1 MNERTNIALKLIMI
15 HIVIPIIISIST
27 LFITGDSYLFFSCTQ
42 TVLLILFLT
51 GYWEFFSSNFKTKFF
66 AALEIILVIFFIHK
80 ISSQVDS
87 GNNLLFLLILSLLQG
102 WLLFILIKVFI
113 VKYKND
119 KTKLE
124 IEFPLRNGKYLIT
137 DGGNSKISR
146 LMNYHYYSAI
156 HKKNKTNNSMIYATD
171 VVKIGKRIARFLPK
185 QNEDYMIYNENIYSP
200 MEGKVV
206 KVENSINDNEPY
218 IGKYP
223 YNTGNTIVI
232 QNGIYYFLLGHL
244 KKGSVIV
251 KEGELVKRSD
261 LLGQVGNSGFSER
274 PHLHMQLIVS
284 NSENYWTGIG
294 ICIQYKGK
302 NIYKNRI
309 IKLL

>member
-1 MNERTNIALKLIMI
+1 
-15 HIVIPIIISIST
+15 
-27 LFITGDSYLFFSCTQ
+27 
-42 TVLLILFLT
+42 
-51 GYWEFFSSNFKTKFF
+51 
-66 AALEIILVIFFIHK
+66 
-80 ISSQVDS
+80 
-87 GNNLLFLLILSLLQG
+87 
-102 WLLFILIKVFI
+102 
-113 VKYKND
+113 
-119 KTKLE
+119 
-124 IEFPLRNGKYLIT
+124 
-137 DGGNSKISR
+137 
-146 LMNYHYYSAI
+146 
-156 HKKNKTNNSMIYATD
+156 MIYATD
-171 VVKIGKRIARFLPK
+171 VVKIGKRISRFLPQ
-185 QNEDYMIYNENIYSP
+185 QNEEYLIYNENIYSP

-206 KVENSINDNEPY
+206 KVENNINDNEPY

-251 KEGELVKRSD
+251 KEGDLVKRSD

-294 ICIQYKGK
+294 VCIQYEGK

-309 IKLL
+309 IKVA